1 MHILI
6 VLLLF
11 ASTVSMGG
19 VEQNATELRMIT
31 SWGENH
37 SGTKHIAYRYR
48 DMVRQVSGGNI
59 NITAFGPEVV
69 PPGRQLQPAGAGVF
83 DLIYTHGLYH
93 TGDTAIG
100 AALDAVDKD
109 IEKRRSSGLW
119 AWIDDYYSRTQNL
132 KVLAIPTA
140 QSGFRL
146 LLREPMP
153 ENGKLAGMKVRA
165 LPSWNAVVQKLDAV
179 PVVISFGELYS
190 SVEKGVVDGLIWT
203 GVGILNFK
211 FHEVAPHLIDPVFGS
226 VSYLLMMNLDRW
238 NSLRPGEQTLLLEA
252 GLELERS
259 TVTTFNRMLV
269 DETSAMEAV
278 GATRGNYV
286 DLNEAQ
292 LNRLFAD
299 KAMELAVQ
307 YSGEDGTVFRDI
319 VRYKG
324 L

>member
-1 MHILI
+1 MRTMIMM
-6 VLLLF
+6 VLL
-11 ASTVSMGG
+11 SMTVS
-19 VEQNATELRMIT
+19 VSAVDNDSTELRMIT

-48 DMVRQVSGGNI
+48 DMVRDMSGGNI

-100 AALDAVDKD
+100 AALDAIDKN
-109 IEKRRSSGLW
+109 IEKRRSSGVW
-119 AWIDDYYSRTQNL
+119 AWIDEYYSRTQNL
-132 KVLAIPTA
+132 KVLAIPTV

-146 LLREPMP
+146 LLRDPMP
-153 ENGKLAGMKVRA
+153 RDGKLSGMKIRA
-165 LPSWNAVVQKLDAV
+165 LPSWNGVVEKLGAV

-203 GVGILNFK
+203 GVGALNFK
-211 FHEVAPHLIDPVFGS
+211 FHEVAPHLIDPAFGS

-238 NSLRPGEQTLLLEA
+238 KSLGPAEQDLLLEA
-252 GLELERS
+252 GRQLEVS
-259 TVTTFNRMLV
+259 TVLTFDRMYV
-269 DETSAMEAV
+269 QETAAMEAA
-278 GATRGNYV
+278 GAKRGNYV
-286 DLNEAQ
+286 DLTGEE
-292 LNRLFAD
+292 LNGLFAD
-299 KAMELAVQ
+299 KAMELAVK
-307 YSGEDGTVFRDI
+307 YSGEDGIVFRDLI
-319 VRYKG
+319 RSKG

>member
-1 MHILI
+1 MA
-6 VLLLF
+6 LL
-11 ASTVSMGG
+11 AITVS
-19 VEQNATELRMIT
+19 VSAADNDATELRMIT
-31 SWGENH
+31 SWGDNH

-48 DMVRQVSGGNI
+48 DMIRELSGGDI

-109 IEKRRSSGLW
+109 IEKRRSTGLW

-146 LLREPMP
+146 LLRKPMP
-153 ENGKLAGMKVRA
+153 EGGKLTGMKIRA
-165 LPSWNAVVQKLDAV
+165 LPSWNGVVRNLDAV

-226 VSYLLMMNLDRW
+226 VSYMLMMNLDKW
-238 NSLRPGEQTLLLEA
+238 KSLGPEDQKLLLDA

-269 DETSAMEAV
+269 DETEAMEAA
-278 GATRGNYV
+278 GAKRGNYV
-286 DLNEAQ
+286 GLTQSDLNK
-292 LNRLFAD
+292 LFAD
-299 KAMELAVQ
+299 KAMELAVE
-307 YSGEDGTVFRDI
+307 YSGEDGAVFRDL
-319 VRYKG
+319 VRDKG

>member
-1 MHILI
+1 MRII
-6 VLLLF
+6 MTIALLVI
-11 ASTVSMGG
+11 TIPVSAADHD
-19 VEQNATELRMIT
+19 ATELRMIT

-48 DMVRQVSGGNI
+48 DMVRDMSGGSI
-59 NITAFGPEVV
+59 SITAFGPEVV

-119 AWIDDYYSRTQNL
+119 AWIDGYYSRTQNL

-146 LLREPMP
+146 LLRKPMP
-153 ENGKLAGMKVRA
+153 DNGKLTGMKIRA
-165 LPSWNAVVQKLDAV
+165 LPSWNGVVQNLDAV

-211 FHEVAPHLIDPVFGS
+211 FHEVAPHLMDPVFGS
-226 VSYLLMMNLDRW
+226 VSYLLMMNLDKW
-238 NSLRPGEQTLLLEA
+238 NGLGPAQQELLLEA
-252 GLELERS
+252 GLQLERS

-269 DETSAMEAV
+269 EETAAMEAA
-278 GATRGNYV
+278 GAKRGAFV
-286 DLNEAQ
+286 ELSQEKLNT
-292 LNRLFAD
+292 LFAD
-299 KAMELAVQ
+299 KAMALAIE
-307 YSGEDGTVFRDI
+307 YSGQDGVVFRDL
-319 VRYKG
+319 VRDKG

>member
-1 MHILI
+1 MRINI
-6 VLLLF
+6 MMALL
-11 ASTVSMGG
+11 SITISVSAVDNG
-19 VEQNATELRMIT
+19 ATELRMIT

-37 SGTKHIAYRYR
+37 SGTRHIAYRYR
-48 DMVRQVSGGNI
+48 DMVKEMSGGNL

-100 AALDAVDKD
+100 AALDAVDND
-109 IEKRRSSGLW
+109 IEKRRRSGLW
-119 AWIDDYYSRTQNL
+119 AWIDTYYSRTQNL

-153 ENGKLAGMKVRA
+153 DDGKLTGMKIRA
-165 LPSWNAVVQKLDAV
+165 LPSWNGVVQKLDAV

-211 FHEVAPHLIDPVFGS
+211 FHEVAPHLIEPVFGS
-226 VSYLLMMNLDRW
+226 VSYLLMMNLDKW
-238 NSLRPGEQTLLLEA
+238 KSLGPAQQKLLLDA
-252 GLELERS
+252 GLQLERS

-269 DETSAMEAV
+269 DETTAMEAA

-286 DLNEAQ
+286 GLNQEK
-292 LNRLFAD
+292 LNKLFAD
-299 KAMELAVQ
+299 KAMELAVE
-307 YSGEDGTVFRDI
+307 YSGEDGVVFRDFI
-319 VRYKG
+319 RNKG